1 MMLNVYDRP
10 TFKTN
15 FNVITFFF
23 YFFKYMCNFILFFL
37 VLLNRRREQR
47 NERRDQTDVSPD
59 TNNQD
64 TTPTYHNVADGM
76 CSSSK

>member
-1 MMLNVYDRP
+1 MIGLPSKLISMSLH
-10 TFKTN
+10 
-15 FNVITFFF
+15 FFSI
-23 YFFKYMCNFILFFL
+23 FFKYMCNFILFFL

-64 TTPTYHNVADGM
+64 TTHTYHNVADGM
-76 CSSSK
+76 CLSSK